1 MTQVYVDSVLG
12 SSRFHLKIYFKLRGT
27 VFCSALT
34 FLVTKKSLSLELH
47 DQIASS
53 LRSPTL
59 IMLLYKNDISR
70 TKKQNNRQG
79 SRIAKLKHHEI
90 YQIVTEL
97 KKESKS
103 VPKTL
108 RNMRGSDKLSSQ
120 YI

>member
-1 MTQVYVDSVLG
+1 M
-12 SSRFHLKIYFKLRGT
+12 
-27 VFCSALT
+27 
-34 FLVTKKSLSLELH
+34 LSLDVPNDKKIALLGITH
-47 DQIASS
+47 FGNCYQIASS
-53 LRSPTL
+53 SRSPTL
-59 IMLLYKNDISR
+59 IMLLHKNDISR
-70 TKKQNNRQG
+70 TEKQNFRQG

-108 RNMRGSDKLSSQ
+108 RNMRDSDKLSSQ

>member
-1 MTQVYVDSVLG
+1 MTYQE
-12 SSRFHLKIYFKLRGT
+12 LK
-27 VFCSALT
+27 
-34 FLVTKKSLSLELH
+34 
-47 DQIASS
+47 
-53 LRSPTL
+53 
-59 IMLLYKNDISR
+59 
-70 TKKQNNRQG
+70 NNRQG